1 MDAPTALA
9 YITTRLHP
17 EDDPTLSSDEV
28 LDLLKLAAVTDSDD
42 RAPSDADWTPTYS
55 VRGCYVAIA
64 EGWATKRGKA
74 VGRFDF
80 TTDGQMFRRSQVR
93 DQIDHEHRRW
103 LAKVQSCPSTLGT
116 TT

>member
-9 YITTRLHP
+9 YITARLHP
-17 EDDPTLSSDEV
+17 DDDPALSPDEV
-28 LDLLKLAAVTDSDD
+28 VDLLKLAAVTDSDD
-42 RAPSDADWTPTYS
+42 NAPIDDDWTPTYS

-64 EGWATKRGKA
+64 EGWATKRGKT

-93 DQIDHEHRRW
+93 DQISHEETKWR
-103 LAKVQSCPSTLGT
+103 AKVQSCPSTLGT
-116 TT
+116 TA

>member
-9 YITTRLHP
+9 FITARLHP
-17 EDDPTLSSDEV
+17 ENDPVLSPDEV
-28 LDLLKLAAVTDSDD
+28 VDLVKLAAVTDDDD
-42 RAPSDADWTPTYS
+42 RAPADTDWVPTYS

-64 EGWATKRGKA
+64 EGWAAKRGKS

-93 DQIDHEHRRW
+93 DQIDAEERRW
-103 LAKVQSCPSTLGT
+103 RAKVQSCPSTLGAPT
-116 TT
+116 

>member
-9 YITTRLHP
+9 YIVARLHP
-17 EDDPTLSSDEV
+17 DDDPTLSSDEV

-42 RAPSDADWTPTYS
+42 LPPSDADWTPTYS

-64 EGWATKRGKA
+64 EGWASKRGKT

-80 TTDGQMFRRSQVR
+80 TTDGQTFRRSQVR
-93 DQIDHEHRRW
+93 DQIAHEEQRW
-103 LAKVQSCPSTLGT
+103 RAKVQSCPSTLGVPT
-116 TT
+116 